1 VFFSITLNLSE
12 ADSASKPAVEAS
24 KDLTLKA
31 IYSRSLH
38 SATSL
43 ATDDS
48 KVDLYSDDSGSG
60 KSYADLLAR
69 SDVQAVII
77 AYYNP
82 SQHF

>member
-1 VFFSITLNLSE
+1 MFFSPLRFPYPDL
-12 ADSASKPAVEAS
+12 ASKPAVEAS

-31 IYSRSLH
+31 IYSRSLQ
-38 SATSL
+38 SAKSL

-69 SDVQAVII
+69 SDIQAVII
-77 AYYNP
+77 AYI
-82 SQHF
+82 HFP